1 MTYDIWYRHTWKCR
15 HAFQVPHLEAASGAS
30 ESNGLSMLVRVP
42 GGWDFRLWMHLKVEA
57 RQNLPYI
64 VDLPTKIVCF
74 PIVMLNYQRVYSL
87 IGNDP
92 FHHYQ

>member
-64 VDLPTKIVCF
+64 VDLPTKIV
-74 PIVMLNYQRVYSL
+74 I
-87 IGNDP
+87 
-92 FHHYQ
+92 FHSYVKLPEGILFDRE